1 MAAATYNIIA
11 GQGETFNLSF
21 TVDNDGVPWDFSTYT
36 AAMQV
41 RPFPGSPV
49 IILDLS
55 TANSDIT
62 LNSSGE
68 VTITVSAVDMAN
80 VTAEKHA
87 YDFEV
92 TSPDSTV
99 TRLLSGKFI
108 VTPEVTI

>member
-1 MAAATYNIIA
+1 MAAAVYNIVA

-21 TVDNDGVPWDFSTYT
+21 TVDNDGVPWNFTSYT

-41 RPFPGSPV
+41 RPFAGSASV
-49 IILDLS
+49 ILDLS
-55 TANSDIT
+55 TANSSIT

-68 VTITVSAVDMAN
+68 ATVTVSAVDMAD
-80 VTAEKHA
+80 VAAEKYV

-92 TSPDSTV
+92 MAPDSTV